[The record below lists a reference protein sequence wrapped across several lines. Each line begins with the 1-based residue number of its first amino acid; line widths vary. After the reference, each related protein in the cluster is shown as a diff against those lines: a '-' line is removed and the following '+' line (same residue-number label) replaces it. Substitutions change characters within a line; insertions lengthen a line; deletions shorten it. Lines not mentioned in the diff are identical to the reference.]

1 MTTKERHASRA
12 SQAPAWPG
20 PAKDPAWVGRA
31 PEPAQ
36 AGRAQ
41 QPAWSSLA
49 PDPAQAGR
57 AHEQSRAGRGPEAA
71 QDQDRGSRAPGPA
84 QAGRARGPVWRALL
98 EARWRD
104 RVQQVTELSLA
115 YHEAA
120 SAAAAD
126 GGAPAS
132 GPAERKVRKLLR
144 RTVAARRALAD
155 IEEALDRLASGR
167 YGLCEGCAGA
177 IPARLLAVAPEARYC
192 PRCRPRPVRPP
203 AMAVRPARVYL
214 PVQARSS
221 RSSVSVMAL
230 AQILPLSMS
239 TRSSSGALEQSKISV
254 TMVASGPSGVSS

>member
-1 MTTKERHASRA
+1 MTTKERQAPRA
-12 SQAPAWPG
+12 RQAPAWPG
-20 PAKDPAWVGRA
+20 PAKYPAWVGLA

-36 AGRAQ
+36 AGRAHE
-41 QPAWSSLA
+41 PAWSSLA

-57 AHEQSRAGRGPEAA
+57 AHEQSRAGCG

-84 QAGRARGPVWRALL
+84 QAGRVRGPVWRALL

-155 IEEALDRLASGR
+155 TEEALDRLANGR
-167 YGLCEGCAGA
+167 YGLCEGCTGA

-203 AMAVRPARVYL
+203 AMAVRPARVY
-214 PVQARSS
+214 
-221 RSSVSVMAL
+221 
-230 AQILPLSMS
+230 
-239 TRSSSGALEQSKISV
+239 
-254 TMVASGPSGVSS
+254 

>member
-20 PAKDPAWVGRA
+20 PAKYPAWAGLA
-31 PEPAQ
+31 PDPAQ
-36 AGRAQ
+36 AGRAHE
-41 QPAWSSLA
+41 PAWSSLA

-57 AHEQSRAGRGPEAA
+57 AHEQSRAGCG

-84 QAGRARGPVWRALL
+84 QAGRVRGPVWRALL

-155 IEEALDRLASGR
+155 TEEALDRLANGR
-167 YGLCEGCAGA
+167 YGLCEGCTGA
-177 IPARLLAVAPEARYC
+177 IPARLLSAAPEARYC
-192 PRCRPRPVRPP
+192 QRCRPRPSRAP
-203 AMAVRPARVYL
+203 AMPVHPARVY
-214 PVQARSS
+214 
-221 RSSVSVMAL
+221 
-230 AQILPLSMS
+230 
-239 TRSSSGALEQSKISV
+239 
-254 TMVASGPSGVSS
+254 